1 VNVAHTPHTPI
12 ETTLKNIKLDISSLQ
27 VDVLSLQERL
37 IELRDYADM
46 KGERVSWFDDIDW
59 DTVHRTLYAEFYDAN
74 RFIRYIIKIFEDL
87 NIDSFI
93 EIETKN
99 SEPT

>member
-1 VNVAHTPHTPI
+1 MNNHAPNETPI

-46 KGERVSWFDDIDW
+46 NKK
-59 DTVHRTLYAEFYDAN
+59 H
-74 RFIRYIIKIFEDL
+74 
-87 NIDSFI
+87 
-93 EIETKN
+93 
-99 SEPT
+99 

>member
-1 VNVAHTPHTPI
+1 MNISHTPI

-37 IELRDYADM
+37 IELRDSAEM

-59 DTVHRTLYAEFYDAN
+59 ETIDRALYAEFYDAN
-74 RFIRYIIKIFEDL
+74 RFIRYIIRIFEDL

>member
-1 VNVAHTPHTPI
+1 MSSYTPI
-12 ETTLKNIKLDISSLQ
+12 ETELKKIKLDISSLQ
-27 VDVLSLQERL
+27 VDVLGLQERL
-37 IELRDYADM
+37 IELRDSAEM

-59 DTVHRTLYAEFYDAN
+59 DTIDRTLHAEFYDVN
-74 RFIRYIIKIFEDL
+74 RYIRYILRIIEDL
-87 NIDSFI
+87 NIDSFV